1 MTEPRTRIVDP
12 AARAGFATV
21 AVEYGES
28 VGSDSDGDLWPS
40 AWADD
45 GHLYAANGD
54 GAGFSD
60 AAFGDIVVSRVEGS
74 PREGVTGER
83 LAAERA
89 VSPVWGDP
97 ALYNCK
103 PTSMLAVDGNSDG
116 RDELYLAVQDLPYG
130 DAPGAFDHVPSASI
144 VRSEDYG
151 RTWIATAQP
160 MFTDHVFTTIMFLDF
175 GQSNSR
181 SAVLGPDAAGYAYAY
196 GLDGNW
202 RTSYSRTAPDPTRMF
217 LARVP
222 VDAVQDIDQW
232 QYFAGLGA
240 DEAPTW
246 SANLD
251 SRVSVLTDT
260 RRLYDGNAEMGASSG
275 HSVLGQGGIVYN
287 APLDRYFYTSWTEF
301 TFQFYTA
308 PQPWGPWELFHEQ
321 DFGPY
326 PWDGPLSPHAKH
338 GGYATT
344 VPSKFISG
352 DGLEMWIQSNW
363 FVGSDSYTG
372 TTYRFS
378 LRKMALTLLQAKT
391 ATNTADS
398 AKNLADPATGAVAT
412 VSAARR
418 GRIEVLNDGDTRRS
432 EESWNGLVRSADVWG
447 YTWPQPLW
455 MDTVVLTSGPRDYT
469 AGWFAEAPRIE
480 IRVDGQWRDMPE
492 HRIEP
497 VYPCDARATG
507 FRDFRFEFPP
517 VAGDGMRV
525 VGRAGGDRNCTSI
538 SELAV
543 YFRGRTGTGGARVAR

>member
-1 MTEPRTRIVDP
+1 MIPDP

-21 AVEYGES
+21 EVEYGES

-45 GHLYAANGD
+45 GHLYTANGD

-60 AAFGDIVVSRVEGS
+60 GAFGDVVVNRVEGT
-74 PREGVTGER
+74 PAEGITGER

-97 ALYNCK
+97 AVYNSK
-103 PTSMLAVDGNSDG
+103 PTGMLAVDGNGDG
-116 RDELYLAVQDLPYG
+116 RDELYLAVQDLAYG
-130 DAPGAFDHVPSASI
+130 DARGAFDHVPSASI
-144 VRSEDYG
+144 VRSDDHG
-151 RTWIATAQP
+151 CTWIATAQP
-160 MFTDHVFTTIMFLDF
+160 MFTDYAFTTIMFLDF
-175 GQSNSR
+175 GQSNSG
-181 SAVLGPDAAGYAYAY
+181 SAVLGSDGARYAYAY

-202 RTSYSRTAPDPTRMF
+202 RTSYSRVVPDPTELF

-222 VDAVQDIDQW
+222 IDAIQDIGRW
-232 QYFAGLGA
+232 QYFAGLDA
-240 DEAPTW
+240 DGVPVWDAGQ
-246 SANLD
+246 D
-251 SRVSVLTDT
+251 SRVPVLTDT
-260 RRLYDGNAEMGASSG
+260 RRLYDENTEMGAGG
-275 HSVLGQGGIVYN
+275 HSVLGQGGVVYN
-287 APLDRYFYTSWTEF
+287 APLKRYFYTSWTEF
-301 TFQFYTA
+301 TFQFYSS

-344 VPSKFISG
+344 MPSKFISD

-378 LRKMALTLLQAKT
+378 LRRMTLTPYRSGRPI
-391 ATNTADS
+391 NVADAS
-398 AKNLADPATGAVAT
+398 RNLADPSTGVVPV

-418 GRIEVLNDGDTRRS
+418 GRVEILNDGDTSRS
-432 EESWNGLVRSADVWG
+432 EESWNGLVRAADVWG
-447 YTWPQPLW
+447 YTWPRAMR

-469 AGWFAEAPRIE
+469 GGWFTEGPRVEVRI
-480 IRVDGQWRDMPE
+480 DGQWFDAPGCS
-492 HRIEP
+492 IVP
-497 VYPCDARATG
+497 AYPCDPSATG
-507 FRDFRFEFPP
+507 FCEFRFEFPA
-517 VAGDGMRV
+517 VDADGIRIAGP
-525 VGRAGGDRNCTSI
+525 AGGGRHCTSI

-543 YFRGRTGTGGARVAR
+543 HFTGRADRPAGAGADR